1 MNITV
6 HQSICIHVLRIGSV
20 ANSSVV
26 QIGSSGVIQAK
37 ADLYNTGGFLKPAE
51 LAQPVE
57 GTVTFP
63 GEAEVSPLVP
73 LSIT

>member
-1 MNITV
+1 MNLTV
-6 HQSICIHVLRIGSV
+6 HQSIYIHFLRIGTI

-37 ADLYNTGGFLKPAE
+37 ADLYNTGGYSTPAPE
-51 LAQPVE
+51 AQPQDGEVIIPE
-57 GTVTFP
+57 QGAGT
-63 GEAEVSPLVP
+63 LVP

>member
-6 HQSICIHVLRIGSV
+6 HQSIYIHVLRIGSV

-26 QIGSSGVIQAK
+26 QIGSSGVIQSK
-37 ADLYNTGGFLKPAE
+37 SELYNSGGYTAPGKK
-51 LAQPVE
+51 AQPE
-57 GTVTFP
+57 DG
-63 GEAEVSPLVP
+63 EVSIPEVGPGTLVP

>member
-37 ADLYNTGGFLKPAE
+37 SDLYNTGGYTEAAP
-51 LAQPVE
+51 LAQPLE
-57 GTVTFP
+57 GIVSVP
-63 GEAEVSPLVP
+63 EAEAAPLVP

>member
-20 ANSSVV
+20 SNSSIV

-37 ADLYNTGGFLKPAE
+37 ADLYNTGQYKGPGEEAE
-51 LAQPVE
+51 PTS
-57 GTVTFP
+57 GTVTIP
-63 GEAEVSPLVP
+63 EEGGAPLVP
-73 LSIT
+73 LTVS

>member
-1 MNITV
+1 MNLTV
-6 HQSICIHVLRIGSV
+6 HQSIYIHVLRIGSV

-37 ADLYNTGGFLKPAE
+37 SDLFNTGGYQQPAPK
-51 LAQPVE
+51 AQPKD
-57 GTVTFP
+57 GNVTIP
-63 GEAEVSPLVP
+63 EAEAGTLVP